1 MITVYR
7 YAMKYKWMIFIAL
20 IFMFVEL
27 IVELVQPLFIQQ
39 VIDNGIMINSIDN
52 VIFYLVI
59 MFAISIIALIAGLL
73 NTYFTSHLT
82 NMFGYD
88 LRMAIFTRVQN
99 FTLGTLS
106 RFSTSSLI
114 TRMTQ
119 DVVQTEMLLFMSLRI
134 LFRAPLLVVGSLIM
148 SFIVNPTLGLYLSIL
163 TPVLAVFLFFAAR
176 KGAAIFLRVQ
186 HWLDRI
192 NRFIQQN
199 LEAVRLIKANDSGE
213 YETGKFAKVAAKLR
227 DDTIF
232 ALRLMESILPVLLL
246 IMNGSLLLVLWVA
259 SDLLQTNEVA
269 VGEIVAVI
277 NYALRM
283 QGGFSM
289 FAFLIIASSRA
300 KASSDRISEILHAP
314 IAAEDKDTFEAADGA
329 GTVKFDNVSFKYPN
343 TGRYVL
349 KNISFE
355 IYDNENFV
363 IMGGTGSGKS
373 SLISL
378 IPNMYDATDG
388 KVIVNDKN
396 VLDWST
402 TELRQT
408 IGYVP
413 QRAILFTGSIY
424 ENLLWGNLHAEED
437 DVFMSS
443 EKAQIHDNIMNFDET
458 YETPVGQMGVTL
470 SGGQKQRLSIA
481 RALVRKP
488 SILILDD
495 STSALDVRTENN
507 LWDALEGENVTRI
520 VITQK
525 ISTAEQADRVLL
537 LDDGEI
543 SALGTHEELLATSE
557 LYRDIYESQK
567 QGGHLDD

>member
-7 YAMKYKWMIFIAL
+7 YAMKYKWMIVIAL
-20 IFMFVEL
+20 LFMFVEL
-27 IVELVQPLFIQQ
+27 IVELIQPLFIQQ
-39 VIDNGIMINSIDN
+39 VIDNGIMANNIDN
-52 VIFYLVI
+52 IIIYLII
-59 MFAISIIALIAGLL
+59 MFAASIIAFIAGIF

-88 LRMAIFTRVQN
+88 LRLAIFTRVQN
-99 FTLGTLS
+99 FTLATLS

-119 DVVQTEMLLFMSLRI
+119 DVLQTEMLLFMSLRI
-134 LFRAPLLVVGSLIM
+134 LFRAPLLVIGSLAM
-148 SFIVNPTLGLYLSIL
+148 SFLVNPTLGFYLSVF
-163 TPVLAVFLFFAAR
+163 TPVLAIFLFFTAR
-176 KGAAIFLRVQ
+176 KGAAVFLRVQ

-199 LEAVRLIKANDSGE
+199 LEAVRLIKANDRGG
-213 YETGKFAKVAAKLR
+213 YETGKFARVAAKLR
-227 DDTIF
+227 NDTIF
-232 ALRLMESILPVLLL
+232 ALRLMESILPVLLI
-246 IMNGSLLLVLWVA
+246 IMNGSLLLVLWMA
-259 SDLLQTNEVA
+259 SDLLQTNDVA
-269 VGEIVAVI
+269 VGEIVAII

-300 KASSDRISEILHAP
+300 KASSDRISEILTAP
-314 IAAEDKDTFEAADGA
+314 IAAEDKDTFEPSEEK

-343 TGRYVL
+343 TARYVL

-378 IPNMYDATDG
+378 IPNMYDATEG
-388 KVIVNDKN
+388 NVYVNDKE
-396 VLDWST
+396 VRDWYT
-402 TELRQT
+402 ADLRQT

-424 ENLLWGNLHAEED
+424 DNLLWGNLKAEED
-437 DVFMSS
+437 EVFISS
-443 EKAQIHDNIMNFDET
+443 QKAQIHDNIMKFDDT
-458 YETPVGQMGVTL
+458 YQTPVGQMGVTL

-507 LWDALEGENVTRI
+507 LWEALEGENVTRI

-543 SALGTHEELLATSE
+543 SALGTHEELLKTSK
-557 LYRDIYESQK
+557 LYRDIHESQK
-567 QGGHLDD
+567 KGGHLDD